1 MKNKIDL
8 RTVKARE
15 EAGLSPTLYDGRATV
30 ARRSVRQSHRSVG
43 ESLKMIQDF
52 AAANDGVTRLQIAD
66 HLQRKETPRLRRMI
80 EHLVEVGILEKH
92 TEAHE
97 GIAGFKYIYRLAQ

>member
-1 MKNKIDL
+1 MRNKIDL

-15 EAGLSPTLYDGRATV
+15 EAGLSPTLYDGRTTV
-30 ARRSVRQSHRSVG
+30 ARRPVRQSHRSVG

-52 AAANDGVTRLQIAD
+52 VTVNEGVTRGQIAD

-80 EHLVEVGILEKH
+80 EHLVDVGILEKFS
-92 TEAHE
+92 EAHE
-97 GIAGFKYIYRLAQ
+97 GIAGFKYVYRLAE